1 MRSVRY
7 DTNGLSKG
15 QLGSSSG
22 GEGEM
27 RAGTD
32 SNSRMQCEG
41 LGGDF
46 RVIRTGARGL
56 RDRIQERQGR
66 AGRSVASFG
75 LKRWP
80 GCGSVRRRGEGEDCV
95 GGRVAGDR
103 CRRIGDVE
111 VGIPGCREEAAGKKK
126 GPGLSVHAGPR
137 AASYH
142 FRPARGSDADPDDS
156 SGASWGLHHHGAE
169 NKLGSRESVVFWKFT
184 RRRKSPLL
192 MHRGGLVLTQQ
203 PFIESPSAAHSN

>member
-1 MRSVRY
+1 
-7 DTNGLSKG
+7 
-15 QLGSSSG
+15 
-22 GEGEM
+22 M

-156 SGASWGLHHHGAE
+156 SGASWELHHHGAE
-169 NKLGSRESVVFWKFT
+169 NKLSWPANRCDNADSSLPVGPCHCARVRVK
-184 RRRKSPLL
+184 KSCLDY
-192 MHRGGLVLTQQ
+192 
-203 PFIESPSAAHSN
+203 SY